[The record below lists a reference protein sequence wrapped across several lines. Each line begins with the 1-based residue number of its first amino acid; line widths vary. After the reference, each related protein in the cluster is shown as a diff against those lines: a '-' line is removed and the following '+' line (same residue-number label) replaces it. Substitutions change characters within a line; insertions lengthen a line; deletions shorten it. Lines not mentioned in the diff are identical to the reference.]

1 MSTVDQGKHRV
12 RRNGDIL
19 YRFAHTQGRGVPGGF
34 EDDGPRW
41 VCIGAV
47 QAVSGGWKAQKAGE
61 PGDGRYESLRLVG
74 PTMNAVVGGLKIHT
88 RRCDAVAELLKALGL
103 SSMAEAAAVSTM
115 RSQAEVEAEVVA
127 LRSHF
132 EAIKPNGGKALV
144 ERQNLSLRIAALE
157 WVLDRE
163 DD

>member
-1 MSTVDQGKHRV
+1 MNTVDQVKHRV

-41 VCIGAV
+41 VCVGSV
-47 QAVSGGWKAQKAGE
+47 QAVSGGWIAQK
-61 PGDGRYESLRLVG
+61 S
-74 PTMNAVVGGLKIHT
+74 PTMNTVVGGLGIHV
-88 RRCDAVAELLKALGL
+88 RRCDAVSELLGALGL
-103 SSMAEAAAVSTM
+103 SGMDEAAVSTM
-115 RSQAEVEAEVVA
+115 RSRAEVEAEVVA
-127 LRSHF
+127 LRSRF

-157 WVLDRE
+157 WVLGRE